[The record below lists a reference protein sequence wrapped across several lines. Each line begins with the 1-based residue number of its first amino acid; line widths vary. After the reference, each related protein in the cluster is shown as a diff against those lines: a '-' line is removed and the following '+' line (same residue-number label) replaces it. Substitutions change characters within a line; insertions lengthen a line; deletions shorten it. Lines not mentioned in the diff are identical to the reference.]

1 MNQPK
6 KYEMEWAGRKLTIE
20 TGQLANL
27 ANGSCRVQ
35 YGETV
40 VLATACMSLEPKASC
55 SYFPLSVEY
64 RENMYAAGKISGSR
78 FIKREGR
85 PSEEAILTAR
95 IIDRSIRPLFDQ
107 SIRNDIQVVISV
119 LSLDEDND
127 PDLPGLIGAVCALNL
142 SNIPFNDPIA
152 AASVSILTDGSFVLN
167 PSFKQ
172 KDEAKA
178 NLFVSNTGK
187 NAVMIETDAKEATED
202 EIFKAIKYC
211 VENTQPVL
219 ELLSKIKK
227 ELGKQKT
234 EIKAPVYTEEEAT
247 KRKSIEEKVKKF
259 LDESLPQLYGIAD
272 KHERREKEHKLK
284 GELKLQLPEDEETY
298 AFQVF
303 DLSLEKEAR
312 RLVIEKGERID
323 GRKPDEIRPLGAIV
337 GVLPRTHGSAIF
349 QRGETQVMSVVT
361 LASPGAEQI
370 LDGMEVEG
378 KKRYMHHYNFPGFS
392 VGEISPFR
400 GPGRREIGH
409 GALAEKA
416 LAPMIPEKEDFPY
429 TIRVVSE
436 VLSSNGSSS
445 QASACGSTLALM
457 DAGVPIKK
465 PVAGIAIG
473 LITSEDGSKHTI
485 LTDIQGVE
493 DHAGDMDFKIAGTKD
508 GINAIQLDIKLGG
521 ISMQVVE
528 EALVAAKDARLKIL
542 DVMLEILPAPRKE
555 MSPYAPRIEKVQIDP
570 DKIRD
575 LIGPG
580 GKVINGIIDETG
592 VAIDIEDDGL
602 VYVTSESVEGMQKA
616 LQLIKDITKEVMVG
630 EIYEGK
636 VVQIVKD
643 RNSGGDIGAIVQ
655 LTPNQDG
662 MVHISAIAYE
672 RVNKIEDY
680 MKIGDVVKVKVMGID
695 KEKGRIELSRK
706 ALITP
711 TAEQLQAA
719 QQAQQ
724 NRRSGFRPRFNNRRQ
739 DN

>member
-1 MNQPK
+1 
-6 KYEMEWAGRKLTIE
+6 
-20 TGQLANL
+20 
-27 ANGSCRVQ
+27 
-35 YGETV
+35 
-40 VLATACMSLEPKASC
+40 
-55 SYFPLSVEY
+55 
-64 RENMYAAGKISGSR
+64 
-78 FIKREGR
+78 
-85 PSEEAILTAR
+85 
-95 IIDRSIRPLFDQ
+95 
-107 SIRNDIQVVISV
+107 
-119 LSLDEDND
+119 
-127 PDLPGLIGAVCALNL
+127 
-142 SNIPFNDPIA
+142 
-152 AASVSILTDGSFVLN
+152 
-167 PSFKQ
+167 
-172 KDEAKA
+172 
-178 NLFVSNTGK
+178 
-187 NAVMIETDAKEATED
+187 
-202 EIFKAIKYC
+202 
-211 VENTQPVL
+211 
-219 ELLSKIKK
+219 
-227 ELGKQKT
+227 
-234 EIKAPVYTEEEAT
+234 VYTEEEAT

-616 LQLIKDITKEVMVG
+616 LQL
-630 EIYEGK
+630 
-636 VVQIVKD
+636 
-643 RNSGGDIGAIVQ
+643 
-655 LTPNQDG
+655 
-662 MVHISAIAYE
+662 
-672 RVNKIEDY
+672 
-680 MKIGDVVKVKVMGID
+680 
-695 KEKGRIELSRK
+695 
-706 ALITP
+706 
-711 TAEQLQAA
+711 
-719 QQAQQ
+719 
-724 NRRSGFRPRFNNRRQ
+724 
-739 DN
+739 

>member
-6 KYEMEWAGRKLTIE
+6 KYELEWAGRKLTIE

-35 YGETV
+35 YGDTV
-40 VLATACMSLEPKASC
+40 VLATACMALEPKAVC

-85 PSEEAILTAR
+85 PSEEATLTAR

-119 LSLDEDND
+119 LSLDDDND

-142 SNIPFNDPIA
+142 SNIPFNGLVA
-152 AASVSILTDGSFVLN
+152 AAAVSVLADGKLVLN
-167 PSFKQ
+167 PSFQQ
-172 KDEAKA
+172 KEEAKA
-178 NLFVSNTGK
+178 NLFVSSTGK
-187 NAVMIETDAKEATED
+187 DAVMIETDAKEATEE
-202 EIFKAIKYC
+202 EIFKAIKHC

-227 ELGKQKT
+227 ELGKPKT
-234 EIKAPVYTEEEAT
+234 EIKAPVYTEEELN
-247 KRKSIEEKVKKF
+247 KRIAIEHKVKEF
-259 LDESLPQLYGIAD
+259 LAVSLKSLYGIKD
-272 KHERREKEHKLK
+272 KHERREQEHKLK
-284 GELKLQLPEDEETY
+284 GLLKLQLPLDEESY
-298 AFQVF
+298 AFEIF
-303 DLSLEKEAR
+303 EKQMEIEAR
-312 RLVIEKGERID
+312 RLVMEKGERID
-323 GRKPDEIRPLGAIV
+323 GRKPDEIRPLGALV

-349 QRGETQVMSVVT
+349 QRGETQVMSIVT

-370 LDGMEVEG
+370 IDGMEVEG

-392 VGEISPFR
+392 VGETSPFR
-400 GPGRREIGH
+400 GAGRREIGH

-416 LAPMIPEKEDFPY
+416 LEPMIPAKEDFPY

-436 VLSSNGSSS
+436 VLASNGSSS
-445 QASACGSTLALM
+445 QASACGSTMALM

-473 LITSEDGSKHTI
+473 LITSDDGAKHTI

-521 ISMQVVE
+521 ISMQVIE
-528 EALVAAKDARLKIL
+528 EALTAAKVARLKIL
-542 DVMLEILPAPRKE
+542 EVMLGVLPAPRKE
-555 MSPYAPRIEKVQIDP
+555 LSPYAPRIEKVQIDP

-580 GKVINGIIDETG
+580 GKVINSIIDETG

-602 VYVTSESVEGMQKA
+602 VYVTSESAEGMKQA
-616 LQLIKDITKEVMVG
+616 LQLIKDITKEVVID

-680 MKIGDVVKVKVMGID
+680 MKIGDTVKVKVMGID
-695 KEKGRIELSRK
+695 KEKGRIELSIK

-711 TAEQLQAA
+711 TAEQAKA
-719 QQAQQ
+719 TEDAK
-724 NRRSGFRPRFNNRRQ
+724 NNFRPRFNPRFNNRR

>member
-6 KYEMEWAGRKLTIE
+6 KYELEWGGRKLTIE
-20 TGQLANL
+20 TGLLAGL
-27 ANGSCRVQ
+27 AGGSCRVQ
-35 YGETV
+35 YGDTV
-40 VLATACMSLEPKASC
+40 ILATACMGLEPKPGM

-64 RENMYAAGKISGSR
+64 RENLYAAGKISGSR

-95 IIDRSIRPLFDQ
+95 IIDRSIRPLFNQ
-107 SIRNDIQVVISV
+107 EIRNDIQVVSSV

-127 PDLPGLIGAVCALNL
+127 PDLPGLIGAVCALHL
-142 SNIPFNDPIA
+142 SDIPFNGSLA
-152 AASVSILTDGSFVLN
+152 GASVSIDKEGKMIVN
-167 PSFKQ
+167 PTFTQ
-172 KDEAKA
+172 KLEAKA
-178 NLFVSNTGK
+178 NLFVSNNGK
-187 NAVMIETDAKEATED
+187 EVVMIETDANEATED
-202 EIFKAIKYC
+202 EIYKAIELAI
-211 VENTQPVL
+211 ENTKPII
-219 ELLSKIKK
+219 ELLAKIKQ
-227 ELGKQKT
+227 ELGKKKQV
-234 EIKAPVYTEEEAT
+234 IKEPEYTEEE
-247 KRKSIEEKVKKF
+247 KKHRVDVEKQVQDF
-259 LDESLPQLYGIAD
+259 LNKELPKMYGIAD
-272 KHERREKEHKLK
+272 KHERRDKEHQLK
-284 GELKLQLPEDEETY
+284 KDLKLIMAQEDEAY
-298 AFQVF
+298 AFSLF
-303 DLSLEKEAR
+303 DLLMEKEAR

-323 GRKPDEIRPLGAIV
+323 GRKPDEIRPLGAMV

-349 QRGETQVMSVVT
+349 QRGETQVMSIVT

-409 GALAEKA
+409 GALAEKS
-416 LAPMIPEKEDFPY
+416 LVPMIPPKEEFPY

-436 VLSSNGSSS
+436 VLASNGSSS

-508 GINAIQLDIKLGG
+508 GINGIQLDIKLGG
-521 ISMQVVE
+521 IAMDVVK
-528 EALVAAKDARLKIL
+528 EALEAAKVARIKIL
-542 DVMLEILPAPRKE
+542 EVMLSVLPEVRKE
-555 MSPYAPRIEKVQIDP
+555 MSPYAPRIEKLQIDP
-570 DKIRD
+570 DKIRE

-602 VYVTSESVEGMQKA
+602 VYITAEKPEAMKKA
-616 LQLIKDITKEVMVG
+616 LELVKGITKEILVG
-630 EIYEGK
+630 EVYEGE
-636 VVQIVKD
+636 VMQIIKD
-643 RNSGGDIGAIVQ
+643 RNTGSEIGAIVQ
-655 LTPNQDG
+655 LTPNHDG

-672 RVNKIEDY
+672 RVEKIEDY
-680 MKIGDVVKVKVMGID
+680 IKIGDKIKVKVMGVD
-695 KEKGRIELSRK
+695 KEKNRIELSRK
-706 ALITP
+706 ALLEP
-711 TAEQLQAA
+711 PA
-719 QQAQQ
+719 
-724 NRRSGFRPRFNNRRQ
+724 NYVPPPPRRPFAPRKRFNNY
-739 DN
+739 NNKN

>member
-6 KYEMEWAGRKLTIE
+6 KYEIEWAGRKLTIE

-27 ANGSCRVQ
+27 AGGSCRVQ
-35 YGETV
+35 YGDTV
-40 VLATACMSLEPKASC
+40 VLATACMALEPKATC
-55 SYFPLSVEY
+55 CYFPLSVEY

-85 PSEEAILTAR
+85 PSEEAILNAR

-142 SNIPFNDPIA
+142 SNIPFSGQVA
-152 AASVSILTDGSFVLN
+152 AASASVLADGSLVLN

-172 KDEAKA
+172 KEEAKA

-187 NAVMIETDAKEATED
+187 DAVMIETDAKEATEE
-202 EIFKAIKYC
+202 EIYKAIKHC

-219 ELLSKIKK
+219 DLLNKIKK
-227 ELGKQKT
+227 ELGKPKT
-234 EIKAPVYTEEEAT
+234 EIKAPVYTAEELE
-247 KRKSIEEKVKKF
+247 KRKAIEQKVKDF
-259 LDESLPQLYGIAD
+259 LAVSLKSLYGIKD
-272 KHERREKEHKLK
+272 KHERREQEHKLK
-284 GELKLQLPEDEETY
+284 GLLKLQLPLDEESY
-298 AFQVF
+298 AFELF
-303 DLSLEKEAR
+303 EKQMEIEAR

-323 GRKPDEIRPLGAIV
+323 GRAPDEIRPLGAMV

-349 QRGETQVMSVVT
+349 QRGETQVMSIVT

-370 LDGMEVEG
+370 IDGMEIEA

-400 GPGRREIGH
+400 GAGRREIGH

-416 LAPMIPEKEDFPY
+416 LEPMIPTKEDFPY

-436 VLSSNGSSS
+436 VLASNGSSS

-528 EALVAAKDARLKIL
+528 EALAAAKVARLKIL
-542 DVMLEILPAPRKE
+542 DVMLAVLPAPRKE
-555 MSPYAPRIEKVQIDP
+555 LSKYAPRIEKVQIDP

-592 VAIDIEDDGL
+592 VAIDIEDNGL
-602 VYVTSESVEGMQKA
+602 VFVTSESADGMQKA
-616 LQLIKDITKEVMVG
+616 LQLIKAITKEVMVG

-636 VVQIVKD
+636 VIQIVKD

-680 MKIGDVVKVKVMGID
+680 MKIGDTVKVKVMGID
-695 KEKGRIELSRK
+695 KEKGRIELSVK

-711 TAEQLQAA
+711 TAEQVKAMEDA
-719 QQAQQ
+719 KA
-724 NRRSGFRPRFNNRRQ
+724 NFRPRFRPRFNNRR